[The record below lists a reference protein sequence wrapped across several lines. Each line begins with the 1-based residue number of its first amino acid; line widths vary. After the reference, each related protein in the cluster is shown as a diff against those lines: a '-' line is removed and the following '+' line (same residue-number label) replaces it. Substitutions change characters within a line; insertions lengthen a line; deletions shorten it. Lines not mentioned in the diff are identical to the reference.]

1 MRDGRK
7 LMIDHQKG
15 EDINLT
21 IYGPMHG
28 SQNIP
33 FKKIVLNKKCDQ
45 YYCTIFYRTI
55 FSFNFI

>member
-33 FKKIVLNKKCDQ
+33 FKK
-45 YYCTIFYRTI
+45 
-55 FSFNFI
+55 

>member
-21 IYGPMHG
+21 KDQCMEAKIYHL
-28 SQNIP
+28 
-33 FKKIVLNKKCDQ
+33 KK
-45 YYCTIFYRTI
+45 
-55 FSFNFI
+55 